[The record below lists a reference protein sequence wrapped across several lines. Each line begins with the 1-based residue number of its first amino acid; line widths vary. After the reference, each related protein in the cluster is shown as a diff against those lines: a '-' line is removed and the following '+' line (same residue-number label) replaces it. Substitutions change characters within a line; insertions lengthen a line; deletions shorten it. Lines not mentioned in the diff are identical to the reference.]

1 MMYCTTEKIE
11 RIWFAPESNEDDL
24 HYVEM
29 YKSEDKCYV
38 TVDGDD
44 DLMWAF
50 KLDDPSN
57 YEVVKFAIMDA
68 MFKACCVDNFK
79 SNLNIAFKSLRS
91 GFILV
96 QDCGVIALHFSNV
109 SRKSSRTECTTG
121 LSRNHAAHSK

>member
-29 YKSEDKCYV
+29 YKSEGKCYV

-44 DLMWAF
+44 DWMWAF

-57 YEVVKFAIMDA
+57 YEVVKFAIMNT
-68 MFKACCVDNFK
+68 MFMACCVDNFK
-79 SNLNIAFKSLRS
+79 ENIDIAFEDC
-91 GFILV
+91 FADILADDDEC
-96 QDCGVIALHFSNV
+96 DC
-109 SRKSSRTECTTG
+109 ECDGTCCEVCDG
-121 LSRNHAAHSK
+121 RECLN

>member
-24 HYVEM
+24 HYIEM

-44 DLMWAF
+44 DWMWAF

-57 YEVVKFAIMDA
+57 YEVVKYTIMDA
-68 MFKACCVDNFK
+68 MFKACCMDNFK
-79 SNLNIAFKSLRS
+79 ENLDIAFEDC
-91 GFILV
+91 FAEILV
-96 QDCGVIALHFSNV
+96 DDDECDC
-109 SRKSSRTECTTG
+109 ECDGTCCECCDG
-121 LSRNHAAHSK
+121 RECLN